1 MSNLNEAMK
10 MSWEEY
16 LVRMEAHSLK
26 VQDENYLLHASAWL
40 NEREAGAVD
49 GKSNKYVYRT
59 FNDFYKD
66 NKSPEKE
73 QAFARLREIA
83 RRRQEY
89 MKGGK

>member
-1 MSNLNEAMK
+1 MM

-26 VQDENYLLHASAWL
+26 VKDENYLLHASAWL

-49 GKSNKYVYRT
+49 GRSNKYIYRS
-59 FNDFYKD
+59 FKDFYKD
-66 NKSPEKE
+66 ADSPEKE
-73 QAFARLREIA
+73 QVFERLREVA